1 MKKFL
6 KLQAKKSMAL
16 FLAVLMALSCWVW
29 VAPTEAAAADSPH
42 EGYYWVEVR
51 CKLTDWA
58 STDETSKNEWV
69 ISYSGGTA
77 TLTAGAS
84 TAYNNG
90 NNDTSGNYVIAK
102 GWVKGFPTGL
112 KHTFARAK
120 DSCNKAKGDGFRV
133 ENPTVWVGSS
143 SSNMK
148 CIAES
153 GMVYTAQDGNYDID
167 GWKSDAAPYA
177 TSVSSSAAVE
187 KKTIS
192 VKALGS
198 GENATAS
205 FTKGGVYDQYGVR
218 IKDLDGYNLYSDNG
232 GTTTAYTKEANGV
245 WVNGTTVYVSA
256 DAQKGIPNASGS
268 QKIYLFGEGSGVK
281 GLLAEITLTY
291 PSYTLT
297 VNPVGSVTA
306 SGFNPTITLNNNS
319 TLTGTSA
326 WTHSGPYGSAAATY
340 PNGEATATGYTFKG
354 FWTTPQPT
362 TGDAGIGASEA
373 TFAAPV
379 DQKTFDTYKAQEGA
393 IVDGRYVTL
402 ADGKKY
408 YNAGTQWEAAVH
420 KDILGENTFHG
431 WWIPKDITVKFYDI
445 DGKFLGT
452 KTAKYGATPAA
463 DWYLNPKDGYNA
475 GAYDYQGF
483 AGKWRDITGVE
494 VVEGTYTFGA
504 LEELSLTPIY
514 TDKTYSDKYQVN
526 FVNPADGN
534 NIQGNS
540 KEYEYR
546 YILKDTDIPTVDVPS
561 VLVND
566 AGYSYEFGG
575 WTSQKPTKGNY
586 HTVAKDDTSITEN
599 TDWVVRD
606 KITYYAIFRSTVKEY
621 LVNFNYTDSTGAAK
635 TESLV
640 VPYGSAIATPNVVN
654 RTYAKGGYGYTLEGW
669 DYQANTGA
677 TVMLGADATLVFDNT
692 KVFIIAKDNPETP
705 KNESNLAPDGTPI
718 VFTANYDEGQPTPY
732 TVTFKF
738 KDAEGKD
745 KVITDEVYHGY
756 AITQDTV
763 DRITVPAQYDDGT
776 ALYTFSNLWKVTE
789 GTADKAEYAKD
800 EFTSF
805 EPVSHVTFEAIYGEG
820 VPFYTVTYIDGANKY
835 EERVLAGKNVPA
847 WLVEVD
853 GVETE
858 YTPSKADT
866 ETGKYNFE
874 GWFDA
879 EQTDADFAQTNGT
892 EYTTASTV
900 NSDLVLYPQFKFEP
914 FKFTIKFMN
923 FDGTVQLAAAEV
935 EAGKSF
941 EAAFVEAQK
950 AAQLRAA
957 DETYS
962 YEFIGWDHKVPDN
975 FLCEGKDM
983 TYTALYK
990 PNYVYYEANWYNDA
1004 ASMSGKPL
1012 ATTKHTYNS
1021 SVYAPAVKLT
1031 LPEAETGKTTV
1042 FAGWKYLKDG
1052 VETDYVRGMK
1062 ITAGMSFYATY
1073 DYVNKAVTLT
1083 TVVGEEKVDYSIE
1096 YNTKANIGNPADGY
1110 VDATNHKK
1118 FVGWYTDAAYENAFD
1133 MANTAL
1139 TADTTIYA
1147 KFETAAHSKTM
1158 KELVSAPTYYATG
1171 SEIIWCACNRE
1182 ETDETVEIPM
1192 LTDTKAPTG
1201 TIYLG
1206 GHSWSS
1212 TGTPAYTTD
1221 NDPISIFVNANA
1233 DIVITSNDTGD
1244 VNTAYNPSGIGKGVA
1259 KIRAFAFPADTVLTA
1274 DNYGAAKSLAVDVY
1288 TNDTQDLNNN
1298 ANFSIK
1304 VGDIFVADL
1313 TADGKVQYD
1322 ENNKVKYKDLEDGKS
1337 YIIYYYV
1344 NDKANEDNGAPATG
1358 NQLNRLVR
1366 TAKFTYDNTPAEIT
1380 VAGDSN
1386 ASTATSTVTYCGNA
1400 VIKGIENGSTVLIN
1414 GEKVALTTS
1423 GAAGTSNYTITE
1435 AGNYVI
1441 TVTDKAGNVST
1452 KKIIV
1457 ADGHDEIATSKAV
1470 TCTEDGYDKVICA
1483 VCGKVLKN
1491 ETIESEGHKYSEEKT
1506 VAPTCTEDGY
1516 TIKTCSVCGDEVKTP
1531 GEAKIGHTYNKDAD
1545 GNVIYVTVTPSTC
1558 KVKGKAE
1565 AKCTVCG
1572 EGKLEKELDID
1583 TVNGHKYGATKV
1595 LKATCTQDGEE
1606 YQNCK
1611 YCYVKKT
1618 VKVLEKLEH
1627 KDTGRYTKVTTA
1639 PTCYAEGVETTYC
1652 KGCDAELSTAPV
1664 AKVAHTLVLV
1674 KYEGEN
1680 NDDAENYPYGYM
1692 QYECKAA
1699 GCTHTE
1705 GKTAITVKAEY
1716 TVTFVGAGAEGADVK
1731 ITKTE
1736 GESIEADAVKDQT
1749 KDSDNVYDYT
1759 FKGWKAESTGK
1770 IVKLPVKVTKDE
1782 TYTAEFTATKRIYT
1796 HTFKLDKDDDTVFA
1810 TIIGTY
1816 NSTDKKPAAI
1826 PTKAATATERYE
1838 FIGWKNVLGTEEKEF
1853 IMTDDATFVAE
1864 FNTIKTKFNA
1874 IFYNEDKT
1882 LIWHTSVTA
1891 DEAVKYAYTDVEGN
1905 LIVPTKAADADAHY
1919 TFAGW
1924 KYDGTV
1930 YDIDAEIAKALTD
1943 NIRIY
1948 ATYNA
1953 IDHNFV
1959 TVEDAEKTWAAT
1971 CTKKG
1976 QTTEKCS
1983 DCGYEKVT
1991 ELPIVDHNYVL
2002 QEDGSQVCSV
2012 CGDTIAPEAEEVTIT
2027 FMDGETVLK
2036 TKKLAEGKEYTYTAP
2051 AKEADAKYEYTFK
2064 NWTDANG
2071 NVVSEKAEI
2080 KVTAGTENATYYAN
2094 YEATIRTY
2102 TVTYI
2107 DSVSS
2112 GNVLQIIKDLKFGA
2126 TKEDYAYTNAT
2137 PTKAFD
2143 DFKHYEFAKDW
2154 TLANGSA
2161 LGKDDTII
2169 GDTVFVAV
2177 FNGEDHTYT
2186 ASVSKKP
2193 TCFQPGTTTM
2203 TCDCGHSY
2211 DDPTG
2216 EPATGKHE
2224 FTVEKER
2231 VEATATQDGYIV
2243 WGCKT
2248 EGCTKTRKEVLDKL
2262 TTTITIKVVDSADK
2276 AINGAVVTVTIGDT
2290 TQQAQTAEGVASFTV
2305 VNTTGDEYEF
2315 TVEYQGELINGK
2327 VETGKSVTVKYES
2340 VTLPDD
2346 TDNDGA
2352 DEDDANKCSCSC
2364 HRKNFWGILFRLL
2377 HKFLKLFTGKIS
2389 CCSCPDPLY

>member
-1 MKKFL
+1 MKKYF
-6 KLQAKKSMAL
+6 KLLAKKSLSLFMA
-16 FLAVLMALSCWVW
+16 VIMLMTCWVW
-29 VAPTEAAAADSPH
+29 IAPEKAEAADSPH

-58 STDETSKNEWV
+58 ATDETAKNEWV

-90 NNDTSGNYVIAK
+90 NNDTTGNYVIAK
-102 GWVKGFPTGL
+102 GWVNGFPTGL
-112 KHTFARAK
+112 KHTFERAK
-120 DSCNKAKGDGFRV
+120 DGCDPKGNGFRV
-133 ENPTVWVGSS
+133 ENPTVWVGAGPSAT
-143 SSNMK
+143 MK
-148 CIAES
+148 AIAES
-153 GMVYTAQDGNYDID
+153 GMVYTAEDGNYDID

-177 TSVSSSAAVE
+177 ESVTSSAAVE

-192 VKALGS
+192 VPSLGVTTNGS
-198 GENATAS
+198 AS
-205 FTKGGVYDQYGVR
+205 FTGGGVYDQYGVR
-218 IKDLDGYNLYSDNG
+218 IKALDGYNLYSDNG
-232 GTTTAYTKEANGV
+232 GTTTPYTKEDHGV
-245 WVNGTTVYVSA
+245 WVSGTTVYASA
-256 DAQKGIPNASGS
+256 DAQKGIPNANGS

-297 VNPVGSVTA
+297 VDPVGSVTA
-306 SGFNPTITLNNNS
+306 SGFNPTIILNKGS
-319 TLTGTSA
+319 QTGTWSH
-326 WTHSGPYGSAAATY
+326 TGPYGSAKDSY

-354 FWTTPQPT
+354 FWTVKQPT
-362 TGDAGIGASEA
+362 TGDAGIGASAA
-373 TFAAPV
+373 TFAEPV
-379 DQKTFDTYKAQEGA
+379 NQATFDTYKAQEGA
-393 IVDGRYVTL
+393 VVDGSYVTL

-408 YNAGTQWEAAVH
+408 YNAGTKWEAAVH
-420 KDILGENTFHG
+420 KDILGANTFYG
-431 WWIPKDITVKFYDI
+431 WWIPKDIAVKFYDI
-445 DGKFLGT
+445 DGAFLGT

-514 TDKTYSDKYQVN
+514 TTKTYSDKYQVN

-534 NIQGNS
+534 NISGNS

-546 YILKDTDIPTVDVPS
+546 YILKDTDIPTVAVPS

-575 WTSQKPTKGNY
+575 WTSQKPAKGNY

-606 KITYYAIFRSTVKEY
+606 EITYYAIFRSTVKEY
-621 LVNFNYTDSTGAAK
+621 LVNFNYTDSTGTAK
-635 TESLV
+635 TESLT
-640 VPYGSAIATPNVVN
+640 VPYGSAIATPDVVN
-654 RTYAKGGYGYTLEGW
+654 RTYATGGYGYTLEGW

-677 TVMLGADATLVFDNT
+677 TVMLGADATLVFNNT
-692 KVFIIAKDNPETP
+692 NVFITTN
-705 KNESNLAPDGTPI
+705 NLAPSGTPI
-718 VFTANYDEGQPTPY
+718 VFTANYDEGKPTPY

-763 DRITVPAQYDDGT
+763 DRVTVPAQYDDGT

-789 GTADKAEYAKD
+789 GTADKAEYTKD

-805 EPVSHVTFEAIYGEG
+805 KPVSHVTFEALYGEG
-820 VPFYTVTYIDGANKY
+820 VPFYTVTYVDGAKKY
-835 EERVLAGKNVPA
+835 EERVLAGRNVPA

-879 EQTDADFAQTNGT
+879 EQTDANFAQTNGT

-900 NSDLVLYPQFKFEP
+900 NGDLVLYPQFKFEP

-923 FDGTVQLAAAEV
+923 YNGTVQLAAAEV

-941 EAAFVEAQK
+941 EATFVEAQR
-950 AAQLRAA
+950 AAQLRDA

-1004 ASMSGKPL
+1004 DSMSGDPL

-1021 SVYAPAVKLT
+1021 SVYAPAVNLT

-1073 DYVNKAVTLT
+1073 ASVNKAVTLT
-1083 TVVGEEKVDYSIE
+1083 TVVGTVETKYSVE
-1096 YNTKANIGNPADGY
+1096 YNKNANIGNPADGY
-1110 VDATNHKK
+1110 VDATSHKK
-1118 FVGWYTDAAYENAFD
+1118 FAGWYTDADYESAFD

-1259 KIRAFAFPADTVLTA
+1259 KIRAFAFPANTVLTA
-1274 DNYGAAKSLAVDVY
+1274 DNYGAAQSLAVDVY

-1313 TADGKVQYD
+1313 AADGSVQYD
-1322 ENNKVKYKDLEDGKS
+1322 ENNNVKYKDLVDGES

-1366 TAKFTYDNTPAEIT
+1366 TAKFTYDNTPADIT

-1386 ASTATSTVTYCGNA
+1386 AATATSTVTYCGKA
-1400 VIKGIENGSTVLIN
+1400 VIKGIENGSTVLVN
-1414 GEKVALTTS
+1414 GEEVTLTTS

-1441 TVTDKAGNVST
+1441 TVTDKAGNTAT

-1457 ADGHDEIATSKAV
+1457 ADDHDEIATSKAV

-1491 ETIESEGHKYSEEKT
+1491 ETIESEGHKYSEEVT
-1506 VAPTCTEDGY
+1506 VDPTCTEDGY

-1531 GEAKIGHTYNKDAD
+1531 GEEKTGHTYNKDAD
-1545 GNVIYVTVTPSTC
+1545 GNVIYVTVTPATC

-1611 YCYVKKT
+1611 YCYTKKT
-1618 VKVLEKLEH
+1618 VKVLEKLNHEG
-1627 KDTGRYTKVTTA
+1627 TGTYTKVTTA

-1652 KGCDAELSTAPV
+1652 KGCDAKLSTAPV

-1674 KYEGEN
+1674 KYEDEN

-1716 TVTFVGAGAEGADVK
+1716 TVTFVGAGAEGADVV

-1736 GESIEADAVKDQT
+1736 GESIEADAVADQT
-1749 KDSDNVYDYT
+1749 KADDNEYTYT

-1770 IVKLPVKVTKDE
+1770 IVKLPVKVTKNE
-1782 TYTAEFTATKRIYT
+1782 TYTAEFTATKRVYT
-1796 HTFKLDKDDDTVFA
+1796 HTFKLDKDDEATFA
-1810 TIIGTY
+1810 VIIGTY
-1816 NSTDKKPAAI
+1816 NSENKKPSAI
-1826 PTKAATATERYE
+1826 PTKAATAT
-1838 FIGWKNVLGTEEKEF
+1838 T
-1853 IMTDDATFVAE
+1853 T
-1864 FNTIKTKFNA
+1864 
-1874 IFYNEDKT
+1874 
-1882 LIWHTSVTA
+1882 
-1891 DEAVKYAYTDVEGN
+1891 
-1905 LIVPTKAADADAHY
+1905 Y

-1924 KYDGTV
+1924 KYENGATPENFNMTGDATFVAYFDETSLTYNVVYLNEGEYFDDATVNGGASHTVISGVPTKANDKNYHYTFAGWSDGKTT
-1930 YDIDAEIAKALTD
+1930 YKAGTTISDITANIRLTATYTAVKHTLLEDASDERAKAS
-1943 NIRIY
+1943 
-1948 ATYNA
+1948 
-1953 IDHNFV
+1953 
-1959 TVEDAEKTWAAT
+1959 T
-1971 CTKKG
+1971 CTETGVKV
-1976 QTTEKCS
+1976 EKCA
-1983 DCGYEKVT
+1983 CGYEVVT
-1991 ELPIVDHNYVL
+1991 DLPLADHSYDVL
-2002 QEDGSQVCSV
+2002 EDGSKKCSV
-2012 CGDTIAPEAEEVTIT
+2012 CGDTVAPEAKEVTIT
-2027 FMDGETVLK
+2027 FVDGK
-2036 TKKLAEGKEYTYTAP
+2036 GTKGVKLTEGKEYTFTARD
-2051 AKEADAKYEYTFK
+2051 KDADAKYTYTFK
-2064 NWTDANG
+2064 NWTDADG
-2071 NVVSEKAEI
+2071 NIVSTEAKLT
-2080 KVTAGTENATYYAN
+2080 VTAGSEDATYTAN
-2094 YEATIRTY
+2094 YTGTTRLY
-2102 TVTYI
+2102 SVTYLGE
-2107 DSVSS
+2107 
-2112 GNVLQIIKDLKFGA
+2112 GNKVLQTGKVEFGETIPAYVGDDL
-2126 TKEDYAYTNAT
+2126 
-2137 PTKAFD
+2137 TKAYD
-2143 DFKHYEFAKDW
+2143 EFKHYEFAGWKADSDISSG
-2154 TLANGSA
+2154 TVS
-2161 LGKDDTII
+2161 
-2169 GDTVFVAV
+2169 GDIVFRAE
-2177 FNGEDHTYT
+2177 FTGIDHIYSEAETT
-2186 ASVSKKP
+2186 EP
-2193 TCFQPGTTTM
+2193 TCTTAGETKKM
-2203 TCDCGHSY
+2203 CECGH
-2211 DDPTG
+2211 
-2216 EPATGKHE
+2216 KL
-2224 FTVEKER
+2224 TVGDLVPKLGHNMVVKTR
-2231 VEATATQDGYIV
+2231 VEATENEPGSIYSECSRCD
-2243 WGCKT
+2243 
-2248 EGCTKTRKEVLDKL
+2248 ENETKYLY
-2262 TTTITIKVVDSADK
+2262 A
-2276 AINGAVVTVTIGDT
+2276 AVVTVKNGDEPVSGVEVSVKVGDET
-2290 TQQAQTAEGVASFTV
+2290 VKVVTDVNGKAVFSVENGTYTATAENKKA
-2305 VNTTGDEYEF
+2305 N
-2315 TVEYQGELINGK
+2315 
-2327 VETGKSVTVKYES
+2327 VTVADANGYTEINLAEE
-2340 VTLPDD
+2340 VTDDDTNKPDD
-2346 TDNDGA
+2346 GNEGSQTP
-2352 DEDDANKCSCSC
+2352 SCSC
-2364 HRKNFWGILFRLL
+2364 GCHRPGFWGIIFRFF
-2377 HKFLKLFTGKIS
+2377 HKVISWFTGRIG
-2389 CCSCPDPLY
+2389 CCSCPDPAYK

>member
-1 MKKFL
+1 MKKYL
-6 KLQAKKSMAL
+6 KSLAKKSMSL
-16 FLAVLMALSCWVW
+16 FLAVVMLMSCWVW
-29 VAPTEAAAADSPH
+29 VAPPMKAEAADSPH
-42 EGYYWVEVR
+42 EGYYYVQVFGNYHDW
-51 CKLTDWA
+51 TD
-58 STDETSKNEWV
+58 
-69 ISYSGGTA
+69 GTGVQVNDWIVTYKDA
-77 TLTAGAS
+77 AGAEKTTTLS
-84 TAYNNG
+84 FVQDPKYGNHPNIEGAALNNII
-90 NNDTSGNYVIAK
+90 IAA
-102 GWVKGFPTGL
+102 GWVPGFPT
-112 KHTFARAK
+112 KVHH
-120 DSCNKAKGDGFRV
+120 DYNVSCGGDGFGVQPRSLL
-133 ENPTVWVGSS
+133 VGSVANTTS
-143 SSNMK
+143 K
-148 CIAES
+148 S
-153 GMVYTAQDGNYDID
+153 GTEVATYSDQYSANSDGGYDIFNVD
-167 GWKSDAAPYA
+167 TGAHAPYA
-177 TSVSSSAAVE
+177 KSVTSAVAVE
-187 KKTIS
+187 NKSIS
-192 VKALGS
+192 VPSLGTTTNGS
-198 GENATAS
+198 AS

-232 GTTTAYTKEANGV
+232 GTTTAYTPENGV
-245 WVNGTTVYVSA
+245 WVNGTTVYASA

-306 SGFNPTITLNNNS
+306 SGFNPTIILNNNS
-319 TLTGTSA
+319 TQTGN
-326 WTHSGPYGSAAATY
+326 WTHNGPYGSAAATY
-340 PNGEATATGYTFKG
+340 PNGEATATGYEFKG
-354 FWTTPQPT
+354 FWTVKQPT
-362 TGDAGIGASEA
+362 TGDAGIDASAA
-373 TFAAPV
+373 TFAEPV
-379 DQKTFDTYKAQEGA
+379 NQATFDTYKAQEGA
-393 IVDGRYVTL
+393 VVDGSYVTL

-408 YNAGTQWEAAVH
+408 YNAGTQWAAATH
-420 KDILGENTFHG
+420 REILGTNTFYG
-431 WWIPKDITVKFYDI
+431 WWIPQDITVKFYDI
-445 DGKFLGT
+445 DGAFLGS
-452 KTAKYGATPAA
+452 KTAKYGSTPAA

-494 VVEGTYTFGA
+494 VGEGSYTFGD

-514 TDKTYSDKYQVN
+514 TKKTYSDKYQVN

-534 NIQGNS
+534 NISGNS

-546 YILKDTDIPTVDVPS
+546 YILKDTDIPTVAVPS

-566 AGYSYEFGG
+566 PGYSYEFGG
-575 WTSQKPTKGNY
+575 WTSQKPAKGNY
-586 HTVAKDDTSITEN
+586 HTVAKDDTAITNN

-606 KITYYAIFRSTVKEY
+606 EITYYAIFRSTVKEY

-635 TESLV
+635 TESLT

-654 RTYAKGGYGYTLEGW
+654 RTYATGGYGYTLEGW
-669 DYQANTGA
+669 DYQTNTGA

-692 KVFIIAKDNPETP
+692 KVFITTN
-705 KNESNLAPDGTPI
+705 NLAPSGTPI
-718 VFTANYDEGQPTPY
+718 VFTANYDEGTPTPY

-763 DRITVPAQYDDGT
+763 DRVTVPAQYDDGT

-789 GTADKAEYAKD
+789 GTAEKAEYTKD

-805 EPVSHVTFEAIYGEG
+805 KPVSHVTFEALYGEG

-835 EERVLAGKNVPA
+835 EERVLAGNNVPA
-847 WLVEVD
+847 WSVEVD

-858 YTPSKADT
+858 YAPAMADT

-874 GWFDA
+874 GWFD
-879 EQTDADFAQTNGT
+879 EKQTDKDFAQTNGT
-892 EYTTASTV
+892 EYTTASIV
-900 NSDLVLYPQFKFEP
+900 NGDLVLYPQFKFEP

-923 FDGTVQLAAAEV
+923 YDGTVQLAAAEV

-941 EAAFVEAQK
+941 EAAFAEAQR
-950 AAQLRAA
+950 AAQYRDA

-975 FLCEGKDM
+975 YLCEGKDM

-1004 ASMSGKPL
+1004 SMSGDPL

-1083 TVVGEEKVDYSIE
+1083 TVVGTVETKHSVE
-1096 YNTKANIGNPADGY
+1096 YNKKANIGNPADGY
-1110 VDATNHKK
+1110 VDATSHKK
-1118 FVGWYTDAAYENAFD
+1118 FAGWYTDAAYKNAFD

-1147 KFETAAHSKTM
+1147 KFDTAAHSKTM

-1171 SEIIWCACNRE
+1171 SEIIWCECNRE
-1182 ETDETVEIPM
+1182 ETDETVELPM

-1274 DNYGAAKSLAVDVY
+1274 DNYGAAQSLAVDVY
-1288 TNDTQDLNNN
+1288 TNNTQDLNNN

-1313 TADGKVQYD
+1313 AADGSVQYD
-1322 ENNKVKYKDLEDGKS
+1322 DQGNVKFKDLEDGES

-1344 NDKANEDNGAPATG
+1344 NDKAG

-1386 ASTATSTVTYCGNA
+1386 AETTTSTVTYCGKA
-1400 VIKGIENGSTVLIN
+1400 VIKGIENGSTVLVN
-1414 GEKVALTTS
+1414 GEEVELTTS

-1435 AGNYVI
+1435 AGNYAI
-1441 TVTDKAGNVST
+1441 TVTDKAGNTST

-1470 TCTEDGYDKVICA
+1470 TCTEDGYEKVICA
-1483 VCGKVLKN
+1483 VCGKVIKN
-1491 ETIESEGHKYSEEKT
+1491 ETIESEGHKYSAEVT

-1516 TIKTCSVCGDEVKTP
+1516 KIKTCSVCGDEVKTP
-1531 GEAKIGHTYNKDAD
+1531 GEAKTGHTYNKDAD

-1572 EGKLEKELDID
+1572 EGKLEKELELD

-1611 YCYVKKT
+1611 YCYAKKT
-1618 VKVLEKLEH
+1618 VKVLEKLNH
-1627 KDTGRYTKVTTA
+1627 VGTGTYTKVTTA

-1652 KGCDAELSTAPV
+1652 KGCDVVLSTAPV

-1680 NDDAENYPYGYM
+1680 NDDVANYPYGYM
-1692 QYECKAA
+1692 QYECKAT

-1705 GKTAITVKAEY
+1705 GKTAIVVKAEY
-1716 TVTFVGAGAEGADVK
+1716 TVTFVGAGAEGADVVIK
-1731 ITKTE
+1731 KTE
-1736 GESIEADAVKDQT
+1736 GESIEANAVADQT
-1749 KDSDNVYDYT
+1749 KASDNEYDYT

-1770 IVKLPVKVTKDE
+1770 IVKLPVKVTKNE
-1782 TYTAEFTATKRIYT
+1782 TYTADFTATKRVYT
-1796 HTFKLDKDDDTVFA
+1796 HKFKINKDDQADFA
-1810 TIIGTY
+1810 VIIGTY
-1816 NSTDKKPAAI
+1816 NSENKRPAAI
-1826 PTKAATATERYE
+1826 PTKAATPTERYE
-1838 FIGWKNVLGTEEKEF
+1838 FTGWKTVLGAEVDNFT
-1853 IMTDDATFVAE
+1853 MTGDETFVAE
-1864 FNTIKTKFNA
+1864 FKTIKTEFNA
-1874 IFYNEDKT
+1874 IFYNEDNN

-1891 DEAVKYAYTDVEGN
+1891 NEAVKYANTDSEGN
-1905 LIVPTKAADADAHY
+1905 LIVPKKAADADAHY
-1919 TFAGW
+1919 DFAGW

-1930 YDIDAEIAKALTD
+1930 YGIGADIANNLTN

-1948 ATYNA
+1948 ATYTAVAHTFEVVN
-1953 IDHNFV
+1953 DE
-1959 TVEDAEKTWAAT
+1959 TKTWAAT
-1971 CTKKG
+1971 CEKAG
-1976 QTTEKCS
+1976 QTTEECS
-1983 DCGYEKVT
+1983 VCGYEKVT
-1991 ELPIVDHNYVL
+1991 ATPVVDHDYEV
-2002 QEDGSQVCSV
+2002 QADGSKKCSV
-2012 CGDTIAPEAEEVTIT
+2012 CGDTIAPEAKLVKLTFKYGDDKSFTIEV
-2027 FMDGETVLK
+2027 
-2036 TKKLAEGKEYTYTAP
+2036 AEGKEYKFTATEKKDT
-2051 AKEADAKYEYTFK
+2051 AEFDYEFSHWEDEA
-2064 NWTDANG
+2064 G
-2071 NVVSEKAEI
+2071 NVVSEDPTI
-2080 KVTAGTENATYYAN
+2080 TVTAGDKNATYTAVYPGATRYYYVTYVNWDYTTLQSFPTKYA
-2094 YEATIRTY
+2094 YGATIP
-2102 TVTYI
+2102 
-2107 DSVSS
+2107 
-2112 GNVLQIIKDLKFGA
+2112 
-2126 TKEDYAYTNAT
+2126 AYTNPAPTRNRDNTNHYIFEGVWSEEANAT
-2137 PTKAFD
+2137 VTGDMVIIARFTAEKHDTERTISEAATCTKPATTYQACSKCDYREVTGTTGTTLPHTPKAGTEVIDPAGYNKPGTRTF
-2143 DFKHYEFAKDW
+2143 ECESCGQTITE
-2154 TLANGSA
+2154 TLAA
-2161 LGKDDTII
+2161 IPADII
-2169 GDTVFVAV
+2169 TV
-2177 FNGEDHTYT
+2177 
-2186 ASVSKKP
+2186 
-2193 TCFQPGTTTM
+2193 
-2203 TCDCGHSY
+2203 
-2211 DDPTG
+2211 
-2216 EPATGKHE
+2216 
-2224 FTVEKER
+2224 R
-2231 VEATATQDGYIV
+2231 VY
-2243 WGCKT
+2243 
-2248 EGCTKTRKEVLDKL
+2248 
-2262 TTTITIKVVDSADK
+2262 
-2276 AINGAVVTVTIGDT
+2276 
-2290 TQQAQTAEGVASFTV
+2290 
-2305 VNTTGDEYEF
+2305 
-2315 TVEYQGELINGK
+2315 
-2327 VETGKSVTVKYES
+2327 
-2340 VTLPDD
+2340 
-2346 TDNDGA
+2346 DNDGKLAVNGAARVELYEIVGDKEIFFQAYDTNDKGEVEFAVEKGKKWKAGVTGDNMEGGYGGEVKHGLNIFGKAA
-2352 DEDDANKCSCSC
+2352 DAEPEKPSDTSCSCSC
-2364 HRKNFWGILFRLL
+2364 HKNTFWGIIYRF
-2377 HKFLKLFTGKIS
+2377 FQKLVMWLTGSPK
-2389 CCSCPDPLY
+2389 CCGNPDPRIW

>member
-1 MKKFL
+1 MKKYF
-6 KLQAKKSMAL
+6 KLLAKKSLSLFMA
-16 FLAVLMALSCWVW
+16 VIMLMTCWVW
-29 VAPTEAAAADSPH
+29 VAPTEAEAANQHDGYYYVEVRAKLDDWDNDENVSRNNWIITHALGTTTLTSTTIYNGGQNDLTGNYVHAYGWVPAFPTDIKHEFGQKYTEGSCGSKNYKGDGWGVRNAAVWVGDGTTMIQISESGGGYKTTQADGSYSGTQITNFYAAAD
-42 EGYYWVEVR
+42 V
-51 CKLTDWA
+51 
-58 STDETSKNEWV
+58 
-69 ISYSGGTA
+69 
-77 TLTAGAS
+77 
-84 TAYNNG
+84 
-90 NNDTSGNYVIAK
+90 
-102 GWVKGFPTGL
+102 
-112 KHTFARAK
+112 
-120 DSCNKAKGDGFRV
+120 
-133 ENPTVWVGSS
+133 
-143 SSNMK
+143 
-148 CIAES
+148 
-153 GMVYTAQDGNYDID
+153 
-167 GWKSDAAPYA
+167 APYA
-177 TSVSSSAAVE
+177 ASVKTTAGLE
-187 KKTIS
+187 KKEIS
-192 VKALGS
+192 VPNLG
-198 GENATAS
+198 ATNNGSVS
-205 FTKGGVYDQYGVR
+205 FTKAGVYNQYGV
-218 IKDLDGYNLYSDNG
+218 KMSDVTEYALYADNA
-232 GTTTAYTKEANGV
+232 GTGAEYTQADHGV
-245 WVNGTTVYVSA
+245 WVSGTTVYASEK
-256 DAQKGIPNASGS
+256 AQKGIPNSSGS
-268 QKIYLFGEGSGVK
+268 QKVYLFAKHGEIK
-281 GLLAEITLTY
+281 GCIAEITLKY

-297 VNPVGSVTA
+297 VNPVGSVSA
-306 SGFNPTITLNNNS
+306 SGFNPTIILNS
-319 TLTGTSA
+319 GSQTGN
-326 WTHSGPYGSAAATY
+326 WTHSGPYSATAATY
-340 PNGEATATGYTFKG
+340 PTGATATGYTFKG
-354 FWTTPQPT
+354 FWTTKQPT
-362 TGDAGIGASEA
+362 TGDAGINASEA
-373 TFAAPV
+373 TFAEPV
-379 DQKTFDTYKAQEGA
+379 NQATFDTHKAQEGA
-393 IVDGRYVTL
+393 TVDGSYVTL

-408 YNAGTQWEAAVH
+408 YNAGTQWDGAVH
-420 KDILGENTFHG
+420 KEILGENTFYG
-431 WWIPKDITVKFYDI
+431 WWVPKDIVVKFYDI
-445 DGKFLGT
+445 DGAFLGT
-452 KTAKYGATPAA
+452 KTTKYGTTPAA

-494 VVEGTYTFGA
+494 VVEGSYTFGA

-514 TDKTYSDKYQVN
+514 TKKTYSDKYQVN

-534 NIQGNS
+534 NISGNS

-546 YILKDTDIPTVDVPS
+546 YILKDTDIPTVAVPS

-575 WTSQKPTKGNY
+575 WTSQKPAKGNY

-606 KITYYAIFRSTVKEY
+606 EITYYAVFRSTVKEY
-621 LVNFNYTDSTGAAK
+621 LVNFNYTDSTGTAK
-635 TESLV
+635 TESLT
-640 VPYGSAIATPNVVN
+640 VPYGSAIATPDVVN
-654 RTYAKGGYGYTLEGW
+654 RTYATGGYGYTLEGW

-677 TVMLGADATLVFDNT
+677 TVMLGADATLVFN
-692 KVFIIAKDNPETP
+692 KDNIFVTT
-705 KNESNLAPDGTPI
+705 NNLAPDGTPI
-718 VFTANYDEGQPTPY
+718 VFTANYDEGKPTPY

-763 DRITVPAQYDDGT
+763 DRVIVPAQYDDGT

-789 GTADKAEYAKD
+789 GTADKAEYTKD

-805 EPVSHVTFEAIYGEG
+805 KPVSHVTFEALYGEG
-820 VPFYTVTYIDGANKY
+820 VPFYTVTYVDGAKKY
-835 EERVLAGKNVPA
+835 EERVLAGRNVPA

-879 EQTDADFAQTNGT
+879 EQTDANFAQTNGT

-900 NSDLVLYPQFKFEP
+900 NGDLVLYPQFKFEP

-923 FDGTVQLAAAEV
+923 YNGTVQLAAAEV

-941 EAAFVEAQK
+941 EATFVEAQR
-950 AAQLRAA
+950 AAQLRDA

-962 YEFIGWDHKVPDN
+962 YEFIGWDHKVPEN
-975 FLCEGKDM
+975 YLCEGKDM

-1004 ASMSGKPL
+1004 DSMSGDPL

-1021 SVYAPAVKLT
+1021 SVYAPAVNLT

-1073 DYVNKAVTLT
+1073 TSVNKAVTLT
-1083 TVVGEEKVDYSIE
+1083 TVVGENKVDYSVE
-1096 YNTKANIGNPADGY
+1096 YGKTANIGNPADGY
-1110 VDATNHKK
+1110 FDATSHKK
-1118 FVGWYTDAAYENAFD
+1118 FAGWYTDAAYENAFD

-1212 TGTPAYTTD
+1212 TGIPAYTTD
-1221 NDPISIFVNANA
+1221 NDPISIFVNANT

-1259 KIRAFAFPADTVLTA
+1259 KIRAFAFPANTILTA

-1304 VGDIFVADL
+1304 VGDFFVADL
-1313 TADGKVQYD
+1313 TEDGKVQYD
-1322 ENNKVKYKDLEDGKS
+1322 ENNNVKYKELVDGES

-1344 NDKANEDNGAPATG
+1344 NDKAG

-1386 ASTATSTVTYCGNA
+1386 AATATSTVTYCGKA
-1400 VIKGIENGSTVLIN
+1400 VIKGIENGSIVLVN
-1414 GEKVALTTS
+1414 GEEVTLTTS

-1441 TVTDKAGNVST
+1441 TVTDKAGNTAT

-1491 ETIESEGHKYSEEKT
+1491 ETIESEGHKYSEEVT

-1531 GEAKIGHTYNKDAD
+1531 GEAKTGHTYNKDAD
-1545 GNVIYVTVTPSTC
+1545 GNVIYVTVTPATC

-1583 TVNGHKYGATKV
+1583 TENGHKYGATKV

-1611 YCYVKKT
+1611 YCYAKKT
-1618 VKVLEKLEH
+1618 VKVLEKLNH
-1627 KDTGRYTKVTTA
+1627 VGTGTYTKVTTA

-1674 KYEGEN
+1674 KYEDEN
-1680 NDDAENYPYGYM
+1680 NDDVANYPYGYM
-1692 QYECKAA
+1692 QYECKAT

-1716 TVTFVGAGAEGADVK
+1716 TVTFVGAGAEGADVV

-1736 GESIEADAVKDQT
+1736 GESIEADAVADQT
-1749 KDSDNVYDYT
+1749 KADDNEYTYT

-1770 IVKLPVKVTKDE
+1770 IVKLPVKVTKNE
-1782 TYTAEFTATKRIYT
+1782 TYTAEFTATKRVYT
-1796 HTFKLDKDDDTVFA
+1796 HTFKLDKDDEATFA
-1810 TIIGTY
+1810 VIIGTY
-1816 NSTDKKPAAI
+1816 NSENKKPSAI
-1826 PTKAATATERYE
+1826 PTKEATATTYT
-1838 FIGWKNVLGTEEKEF
+1838 FAGWKKVGDTSGAIVDDFTMTEN
-1853 IMTDDATFVAE
+1853 ATFVAA
-1864 FNTIKTKFNA
+1864 FTATSLT
-1874 IFYNEDKT
+1874 YNVVYINEGKWYASET
-1882 LIWHTSVTA
+1882 GLTSGANHIVIS
-1891 DEAVKYAYTDVEGN
+1891 G
-1905 LIVPTKAADADAHY
+1905 VPTKANDKNYHY

-1924 KYDGTV
+1924 SDGTDT
-1930 YDIDAEIAKALTD
+1930 YTAGTTISDITANIRLTATYTAVKHTLLEDATDERAKAS
-1943 NIRIY
+1943 
-1948 ATYNA
+1948 
-1953 IDHNFV
+1953 
-1959 TVEDAEKTWAAT
+1959 T
-1971 CTKKG
+1971 CTETGVKV
-1976 QTTEKCS
+1976 EKCA
-1983 DCGYEKVT
+1983 CGYEVVT
-1991 ELPIVDHNYVL
+1991 DLPLADHSYDVM
-2002 QEDGSQVCSV
+2002 EDGSKKCSV
-2012 CGDTIAPEAEEVTIT
+2012 CGDTVAPEAKEVTIT
-2027 FMDGETVLK
+2027 FVDGK
-2036 TKKLAEGKEYTYTAP
+2036 GTKGVKLTEGKEYTFTARD
-2051 AKEADAKYEYTFK
+2051 KDADAQYTYTFK
-2064 NWTDANG
+2064 NWTDADG
-2071 NVVSEKAEI
+2071 NIVSTEAKLT
-2080 KVTAGTENATYYAN
+2080 VTAGSEDATYTAN
-2094 YEATIRTY
+2094 YTETTRLY
-2102 TVTYI
+2102 SVTYLGE
-2107 DSVSS
+2107 
-2112 GNVLQIIKDLKFGA
+2112 GNKVLQTGKVEFGETIPAYVGDDL
-2126 TKEDYAYTNAT
+2126 
-2137 PTKAFD
+2137 TKAYD
-2143 DFKHYEFAKDW
+2143 EFKHYEFAGWKADSDISSG
-2154 TLANGSA
+2154 TVS
-2161 LGKDDTII
+2161 
-2169 GDTVFVAV
+2169 GDIVFRAE
-2177 FNGEDHTYT
+2177 FTGIDHVYSEAETT
-2186 ASVSKKP
+2186 EP
-2193 TCFQPGTTTM
+2193 TCTTAGETKKM
-2203 TCDCGHSY
+2203 CECGH
-2211 DDPTG
+2211 
-2216 EPATGKHE
+2216 KL
-2224 FTVEKER
+2224 TVGDLVPKLGHNMVVKTR
-2231 VEATATQDGYIV
+2231 VEATENEPGSIYSECSRCD
-2243 WGCKT
+2243 
-2248 EGCTKTRKEVLDKL
+2248 ENETKYLY
-2262 TTTITIKVVDSADK
+2262 A
-2276 AINGAVVTVTIGDT
+2276 AVVTVKNGDEPVSGVEVSVKVGDET
-2290 TQQAQTAEGVASFTV
+2290 VKVVTDVNGKAVFSVENGTYTATAENKKA
-2305 VNTTGDEYEF
+2305 N
-2315 TVEYQGELINGK
+2315 
-2327 VETGKSVTVKYES
+2327 VTVADANGYTEINLAEE
-2340 VTLPDD
+2340 VTDDDTNKPDD
-2346 TDNDGA
+2346 DNEGSQTS
-2352 DEDDANKCSCSC
+2352 SCSC
-2364 HRKNFWGILFRLL
+2364 GCHRPGFWGIIFRFF
-2377 HKFLKLFTGKIS
+2377 HKVISWFTGRIG
-2389 CCSCPDPLY
+2389 CCSCPDPAYK

>member
-1 MKKFL
+1 MKKYL
-6 KLQAKKSMAL
+6 KSLAKKSMSL
-16 FLAVLMALSCWVW
+16 FLAVIMLMSCWVW
-29 VAPTEAAAADSPH
+29 VAPTEAEAANQHDGYYYVEVRAKLDDWDNDENVLRNNWIITHALGTTTLTSTSIYNGGQNNETGNYVHAYGWVPAFPTDIKHEFGQKYTEGSCGSKNYKGDGWGVRNAAVWVGDGTTMIQISESSGGYKTTKEESSYSGTQITNFYAAAD
-42 EGYYWVEVR
+42 V
-51 CKLTDWA
+51 
-58 STDETSKNEWV
+58 
-69 ISYSGGTA
+69 
-77 TLTAGAS
+77 
-84 TAYNNG
+84 
-90 NNDTSGNYVIAK
+90 
-102 GWVKGFPTGL
+102 
-112 KHTFARAK
+112 
-120 DSCNKAKGDGFRV
+120 
-133 ENPTVWVGSS
+133 
-143 SSNMK
+143 
-148 CIAES
+148 
-153 GMVYTAQDGNYDID
+153 
-167 GWKSDAAPYA
+167 APYA
-177 TSVSSSAAVE
+177 ASVKTTAGLE
-187 KKTIS
+187 KKEIS
-192 VKALGS
+192 VPNLG
-198 GENATAS
+198 ATNNGSVA
-205 FTKGGVYDQYGVR
+205 FTKAGVYNQYGV
-218 IKDLDGYNLYSDNG
+218 KMSDVTEYALYADNA
-232 GTTTAYTKEANGV
+232 GTGSEYTQADHGI
-245 WVNGTTVYVSA
+245 WVSGTTVYASEK
-256 DAQKGIPNASGS
+256 AQKGIPNSSGS
-268 QKIYLFGEGSGVK
+268 QKVYLFAKYGEIK
-281 GLLAEITLTY
+281 GCIAEITLKY

-319 TLTGTSA
+319 TQTGTSN

-340 PNGEATATGYTFKG
+340 PNGEATAKGYTFKG
-354 FWTTPQPT
+354 FWTTKQPT
-362 TGDAGIGASEA
+362 DGDAGINASAA
-373 TFAAPV
+373 TFAEPV
-379 DQKTFDTYKAQEGA
+379 NQATFDTYKAQEGA
-393 IVDGRYVTL
+393 IVDGSYVTL

-431 WWIPKDITVKFYDI
+431 WWIPKDIVVKFYDV
-445 DGKFLGT
+445 DGSFLGT
-452 KTAKYGATPAA
+452 QTAKYGTTPAEG
-463 DWYLNPKDGYNA
+463 WYPNPKDGYNA

-483 AGKWRDITGVE
+483 AKQWRDITGAVIT
-494 VVEGTYTFGA
+494 EGTYTFGA

-514 TDKTYSDKYQVN
+514 TNKKYSDKYQVN

-534 NIQGNS
+534 NISGNS

-546 YILKDTDIPTVDVPS
+546 YILNGKDIPTVAVPE
-561 VLVND
+561 VLVQD
-566 AGYSYEFGG
+566 PGYSYEFGG
-575 WTSQKPTKGNY
+575 WTSQKPATIEKDDGTVIQPNY
-586 HTVAKDDTSITEN
+586 HTVAKNDTAITEN

-606 KITYYAIFRSTVKEY
+606 EITYYAIFRSTVKEY

-654 RTYAKGGYGYTLEGW
+654 RTYATGGYGYTLEGW
-669 DYQANTGA
+669 DYQTKTGA
-677 TVMLGADATLVFDNT
+677 TAMLGADATLVFDNT

-738 KDAEGKD
+738 KDAEGND

-763 DRITVPAQYDDGT
+763 DRVTVPAQYDDGT

-789 GTADKAEYAKD
+789 GTADKAEYTKD

-820 VPFYTVTYIDGANKY
+820 VPFYTVTYIDGAKKY

-858 YTPSKADT
+858 YAPSKADT

-874 GWFDA
+874 GWFDE
-879 EQTDADFAQTNGT
+879 EQTDKNFAQTNGT
-892 EYTTASTV
+892 EYTTASIV
-900 NSDLVLYPQFKFEP
+900 NGDLVLYPQFKFEP

-941 EAAFVEAQK
+941 EAAFVEAQR

-957 DETYS
+957 DATYS

-975 FLCEGKDM
+975 YLCEGKDM

-1004 ASMSGKPL
+1004 ASMNGDPL

-1021 SVYAPAVKLT
+1021 SVYAPAVNLT
-1031 LPEAETGKTTV
+1031 LPKAQEGKTTV

-1083 TVVGEEKVDYSIE
+1083 TVVGKNEVDYSIE

-1110 VDATNHKK
+1110 VDENSHKK
-1118 FVGWYTDAAYENAFD
+1118 FAGWYTDEARETKFD

-1139 TADTTIYA
+1139 TTNTTIYA
-1147 KFETAAHSKTM
+1147 KFETAKHSKTM

-1259 KIRAFAFPADTVLTA
+1259 KIRAFAFPANTVLTA
-1274 DNYGAAKSLAVDVY
+1274 KNYGAAQSLAVDVY

-1304 VGDIFVADL
+1304 VGEFVVADL
-1313 TADGKVQYD
+1313 ADDGKVQYD
-1322 ENNKVKYKDLEDGKS
+1322 ENNNVKYKALVDGES

-1344 NDKANEDNGAPATG
+1344 NDKAG
-1358 NQLNRLVR
+1358 NQLNRRVR

-1380 VAGDSN
+1380 VAGDCN
-1386 ASTATSTVTYCGNA
+1386 ASTATYCGKA
-1400 VIKGIENGSTVLIN
+1400 VIKGIENGSTVLVN
-1414 GEKVALTTS
+1414 GEEVELTTS
-1423 GAAGTSNYTITE
+1423 GAAGTSNYTITQ

-1457 ADGHDEIATSKAV
+1457 ADGHDEIKTSKAV

-1491 ETIESEGHKYSEEKT
+1491 ETIKSEGHKYSAEVT
-1506 VAPTCTEDGY
+1506 VDPTCTEDGY
-1516 TIKTCSVCGDEVKTP
+1516 TIKTCSVCGDEVMTP
-1531 GEAKIGHTYNKDAD
+1531 GEAKTGHTYNKDAD

-1572 EGKLEKELDID
+1572 EGKLEKDLDID

-1611 YCYVKKT
+1611 YCYAKKT
-1618 VKVLEKLEH
+1618 VKVLEKLNH
-1627 KDTGRYTKVTTA
+1627 VGTGTYTKVTTA

-1652 KGCDAELSTAPV
+1652 KGCDATLSTAPV

-1674 KYEGEN
+1674 KYEDE
-1680 NDDAENYPYGYM
+1680 GYM
-1692 QYECKAA
+1692 QYECKAT

-1705 GKTAITVKAEY
+1705 GKTAIVVKAEY
-1716 TVTFVGAGAEGADVK
+1716 TATFVGAGTEGANVV

-1736 GESIEADAVKDQT
+1736 GESIEADAVADQT
-1749 KDSDNVYDYT
+1749 KASDNEYTYT
-1759 FKGWKAESTGK
+1759 FKGWKAASTGK

-1782 TYTAEFTATKRIYT
+1782 TYTAEFTATKRVYT
-1796 HTFKLDKDDDTVFA
+1796 HTFKLDKDDEAVFA

-1816 NSTDKKPAAI
+1816 NSEDKKPAAI
-1826 PTKAATATERYE
+1826 PTKAA
-1838 FIGWKNVLGTEEKEF
+1838 
-1853 IMTDDATFVAE
+1853 DDE
-1864 FNTIKTKFNA
+1864 
-1874 IFYNEDKT
+1874 
-1882 LIWHTSVTA
+1882 
-1891 DEAVKYAYTDVEGN
+1891 YT
-1905 LIVPTKAADADAHY
+1905 Y

-1924 KYDGTV
+1924 LQVGDTTGTIVDDFTMTNNATFVAKFTEKAVKYNVVYLNDGNHFKSVTLNGGESHTV
-1930 YDIDAEIAKALTD
+1930 IADVPTKAYDKDYHYTFKAWSDGKNPYTANAVIADITA
-1943 NIRIY
+1943 NIRLT
-1948 ATYNA
+1948 ATYDA
-1953 IDHNFV
+1953 VKHSL
-1959 TVEDAEKTWAAT
+1959 VEDTTDERAKAAT
-1971 CTKKG
+1971 CTETGTKV
-1976 QTTEKCS
+1976 EKCA
-1983 DCGYEKVT
+1983 CGYEVVT
-1991 ELPIVDHNYVL
+1991 ELPKVDHNYVL
-2002 QEDGSQVCSV
+2002 QTDGSKKCSV
-2012 CGDTIAPEAEEVTIT
+2012 CGDTIAPDAKEVTIT

-2126 TKEDYAYTNAT
+2126 TKKDYAYTNAT
-2137 PTKAFD
+2137 PKKAYD
-2143 DFKHYEFAKDW
+2143 DFKHYEFANNW

-2216 EPATGKHE
+2216 EPATGEHV
-2224 FTVEKER
+2224 FTVVKER
-2231 VEATATQDGYIV
+2231 VEATDTVNGHIL
-2243 WGCKT
+2243 WGCAT
-2248 EGCTKTRKEVLDKL
+2248 VGCTKTRKEVLDKR

-2276 AINGAVVTVTIGDT
+2276 AIDGAVVTVTIGDT

-2305 VNTTGDEYEF
+2305 VNTTGVEYEF